1 MLSGT
6 NFDIEEDMNIKTKHK
21 TKKEEKK
28 MKKTTLTTV
37 LIITMVFIFSTVSYA
52 QGNSSAQNGAMAY
65 AYRAQ
70 QKIRANELQVQ
81 VKEDKRVQIAAN
93 VMVIDDENMP
103 VKLETEEDK

>member
-28 MKKTTLTTV
+28 MKKTTLSTV

-52 QGNSSAQNGAMAY
+52 QGHPSSWYGAMAY
-65 AYRAQ
+65 AYRAE

-81 VKEDKRVQIAAN
+81 VKKDKRVQIAAN
-93 VMVIDDENMP
+93 VVMIDDENKP
-103 VKLETEEDK
+103 VKLETEDDK